1 MHFFVSVSH
10 ISVVELH
17 FVQILFLS
25 IPWDG
30 LVGHSTHLLD
40 VADSY
45 AILPSFAPHGSV
57 HSPLRLMW
65 LPVHDVGSVQG
76 VSDTTSPQALVF
88 F

>member
-1 MHFFVSVSH
+1 MHFFVSVSQ

-17 FVQILFLS
+17 FVQILFS
-25 IPWDG
+25 PMPWDAF
-30 LVGHSTHLLD
+30 VGHSTHVLD

-57 HSPLRLMW
+57 HSPLRFIVL
-65 LPVHDVGSVQG
+65 LVHDVGSVHG
-76 VSDTTSPQALVF
+76 VSDTTSPHALVF